1 METDFIFYLTMVR
14 NIFITFFKDGVWVV
28 GFVLILL
35 KTFDNKT
42 LRKISIIVTAAVLSI
57 MFLYSFFANY

>member
-1 METDFIFYLTMVR
+1 MESDFIFYLRMIR

-28 GFVLILL
+28 GFFFILL

-42 LRKISIIVTAAVLSI
+42 LRQGSIIIIAAVLST
-57 MFLYSFFANY
+57 MFLYAFFANY